1 MGWHLGRLICHLWF
15 KCTCSFATTAAPGCP
30 MAWSP
35 AMQRDRKKLDF
46 RARLTIENVV
56 RRARNAI
63 PPDGWRK
70 FGAKPLR
77 VFANFDHRCFK
88 GTEVPCAKAWAAPFG
103 VGDVFKVRI
112 ARQRAEEVAHMS
124 NAWAWRPTSAAETRM
139 AEPWASSSARRAAP
153 CNHSCSISASDHA
166 PRLQR
171 WCSASSARYLTK
183 SERAS
188 RRIVSMFM
196 EKIVAPPPPGVGL
209 GIHRP
214 CGLCRLHEMVG
225 GLTIACVRT
234 NEITRSTSCRFMRHE
249 LDPQITTH
257 GNGALLP
264 RSQRWS
270 VPAHGAGARLRSSSY
285 PCAQQAQEGRGC
297 P

>member
-1 MGWHLGRLICHLWF
+1 
-15 KCTCSFATTAAPGCP
+15 

-35 AMQRDRKKLDF
+35 AMQRDRRKLDF

-153 CNHSCSISASDHA
+153 CNHSCSISASEHA

-171 WCSASSARYLTK
+171 RCSARFRPLPDQKRKSFSTDRFDVHGENSSTA
-183 SERAS
+183 A
-188 RRIVSMFM
+188 
-196 EKIVAPPPPGVGL
+196 AG
-209 GIHRP
+209 
-214 CGLCRLHEMVG
+214 
-225 GLTIACVRT
+225 
-234 NEITRSTSCRFMRHE
+234 
-249 LDPQITTH
+249 
-257 GNGALLP
+257 
-264 RSQRWS
+264 SQHWN
-270 VPAHGAGARLRSSSY
+270 SSSLRFVQT
-285 PCAQQAQEGRGC
+285 P
-297 P
+297 